1 MRSGAPGGGNSNAE
15 PMKIVIAGAGEMG
28 SHLARMLSGNGH
40 DITVIDSDQ
49 KLLSEVGSL
58 ADVITV
64 EGDST
69 VFAVLRQA
77 AVRKCD
83 LFIAVNHEEN
93 ANIVSAML
101 AKKLGAKKSIARI
114 DNNEYLE
121 PNNKEM
127 FIDMGIDYLFYPEKV
142 AAREVINLLG
152 HTSTTEYVDFSSGKL
167 SLVVFRLDPTSP
179 LVGRVPVGFQEETPL
194 SYRTVAISRNGQTII
209 PREGEQFMEG
219 DMVYVIAR
227 QDAVHEVMEF
237 SGQSNIEINN
247 LMILGGSRIGIRIA
261 TELQDEINIKLVDY
275 NAEKAYRLAEMLDKT
290 LIINED
296 GRNTD
301 AMMEEGLS
309 NMDAFVAVTGRSET
323 NILAAM
329 LAKRMGVKKVIAEV
343 ENLNYINLAESIGI
357 DTIIN
362 KKLVTAS
369 NIFRFTMS
377 TDVQAIK
384 CLTGSDAEV
393 LEFIVKPNSPATK
406 ARIKDLGLPEDTI
419 IGGIVRGDKV
429 LIAVGNMEVNPYD
442 RVVVFAMPGSV
453 GKVGYYFN

>member
-1 MRSGAPGGGNSNAE
+1 
-15 PMKIVIAGAGEMG
+15 MKIVIAGAGEMG
-28 SHLARMLSGNGH
+28 SHLAKMLSGNGH
-40 DITVIDSDQ
+40 DITIIDSDQ
-49 KLLSEVGSL
+49 KLLSDVGSL

-69 VFAVLRQA
+69 TFAVLRKA
-77 AVRKCD
+77 SVRKCD

-93 ANIVSAML
+93 DNVVAAML
-101 AKKLGAKKSIARI
+101 AKKLGR
-114 DNNEYLE
+114 
-121 PNNKEM
+121 
-127 FIDMGIDYLFYPEKV
+127 PESPSP
-142 AAREVINLLG
+142 ASTT
-152 HTSTTEYVDFSSGKL
+152 TSTSNPTTRRCSSTWASTTCSIPKRWRPARSSTCWGTPRL
-167 SLVVFRLDPTSP
+167 RSMSIFRAANSRWWCSVWNRPRRWWD
-179 LVGRVPVGFQEETPL
+179 RQIEGFDDDETPL
-194 SYRTVAISRNGQTII
+194 SYRTVAITRGGETII
-209 PREGEQFMEG
+209 PRQGEIFTEG
-219 DMVYVIAR
+219 DVIYVIAR
-227 QDAVHEVMEF
+227 QDAVKQVMEF
-237 SGQSNIEINN
+237 SGQSNIEIKNM
-247 LMILGGSRIGIRIA
+247 MILGGSRIGIRIA
-261 TELQDEINIKLVDY
+261 TELQEEVNIKLVDY
-275 NAEKAYRLAEMLDKT
+275 NAEKAYRLAELLDKT

-296 GRNTD
+296 GRNTE

-393 LEFIVKPNSPATK
+393 LEFIVKPNAPAVKT
-406 ARIKDLGLPEDTI
+406 RIKDLGLPEDTI

-429 LIAVGNMEVNPYD
+429 FIAVDNMEINPYD
-442 RVVVFAMPGSV
+442 RVVVFAMPASV
-453 GKVGYYFN
+453 GKVGYFFN

>member
-1 MRSGAPGGGNSNAE
+1 
-15 PMKIVIAGAGEMG
+15 MKIVIAGAGEMG

-40 DITVIDSDQ
+40 DITIIDSDQ

-69 VFAVLRQA
+69 TFAVLREA
-77 AVRKCD
+77 SVRKCD

-93 ANIVSAML
+93 DNVVAAML
-101 AKKLGAKKSIARI
+101 AKKLGARKSIARI
-114 DNNEYLE
+114 D
-121 PNNKEM
+121 NNKEM

-167 SLVVFRLDPTSP
+167 SLVVFRLEPASP
-179 LVGRVPVGFQEETPL
+179 LVGEVLTGFDDDQAPL
-194 SYRTVAISRNGQTII
+194 SYRTVAITRGGQTII

-219 DMVYVIAR
+219 DVIYVIAR
-227 QDAVHEVMEF
+227 QDAVREVMEF
-237 SGQSNIEINN
+237 SGQSNIEIKNM
-247 LMILGGSRIGIRIA
+247 MILGGSRIGIRIA
-261 TELQDEINIKLVDY
+261 TELQDEVNIKLIDY
-275 NAEKAYRLAEMLDKT
+275 NAEKAYRLAETLDKT

-296 GRNTD
+296 GRNTE

-406 ARIKDLGLPEDTI
+406 VRIKDLGLPEDTI

-429 LIAVGNMEVNPYD
+429 FIAVDNMEIIPYD

>member
-1 MRSGAPGGGNSNAE
+1 
-15 PMKIVIAGAGEMG
+15 MKIVIAGAGEMG

-40 DITVIDSDQ
+40 DITIIDSDQ

-69 VFAVLRQA
+69 TFAVLREA
-77 AVRKCD
+77 SVRKCD

-93 ANIVSAML
+93 DNVVAAML
-101 AKKLGAKKSIARI
+101 AKKLGARKSIARI

-167 SLVVFRLDPTSP
+167 SLVVFRLEPASP
-179 LVGRVPVGFQEETPL
+179 LVGEVLTGFDDDQAPL
-194 SYRTVAISRNGQTII
+194 SYRTVAITRGGQTII

-219 DMVYVIAR
+219 DVIYVIAR
-227 QDAVHEVMEF
+227 QDAVREVMEF
-237 SGQSNIEINN
+237 SGQSNIEIKNM
-247 LMILGGSRIGIRIA
+247 MILGGSRIGIRIA
-261 TELQDEINIKLVDY
+261 TELQDEVNIKLIDY
-275 NAEKAYRLAEMLDKT
+275 NAEKAYRLAETLDKT

-296 GRNTD
+296 GRNTE

-357 DTIIN
+357 DRVEHFPLHDVDRRAGHQMPDGERRRGAGVHRETQLPGHEGADQGPRAAGGYDHRRHRPRRQGFHRRRQHGN
-362 KKLVTAS
+362 NPLRPRGGLRHA
-369 NIFRFTMS
+369 RF
-377 TDVQAIK
+377 
-384 CLTGSDAEV
+384 GGEGRV
-393 LEFIVKPNSPATK
+393 LF
-406 ARIKDLGLPEDTI
+406 
-419 IGGIVRGDKV
+419 
-429 LIAVGNMEVNPYD
+429 
-442 RVVVFAMPGSV
+442 
-453 GKVGYYFN
+453 

>member
-1 MRSGAPGGGNSNAE
+1 
-15 PMKIVIAGAGEMG
+15 MG

-40 DITVIDSDQ
+40 DITIVDSDP
-49 KLLSEVGSL
+49 KLLSEVASL

-69 VFAVLRQA
+69 VFAVLRKA
-77 AVRKCD
+77 SVRKCD

-93 ANIVSAML
+93 DNIVAAML
-101 AKKLGAKKSIARI
+101 AKQLGAKKSIARI

-127 FIDMGIDYLFYPEKV
+127 FIEMGIDYLFYPEKV

-152 HTSTTEYVDFSSGKL
+152 HTSTTEYVDFSGGKL
-167 SLVVFRLDPTSP
+167 SLVVFRLDPASP
-179 LVGRVPVGFQEETPL
+179 LVGGRPVAEDEEPAAL
-194 SYRTVAISRNGQTII
+194 SYRTVAISRGGHTII
-209 PREGEQFMEG
+209 PRSDERFMQG
-219 DMVYVIAR
+219 DTVYVIAR
-227 QDAVHEVMEF
+227 QDAVREVMEF
-237 SGQSNIEINN
+237 SGRTNIEVKNM
-247 LMILGGSRIGIRIA
+247 MILGGSRIGIRVA
-261 TELQDEINIKLVDY
+261 TELQDEVNIKLVDY
-275 NAEKAYRLAEMLDKT
+275 NAEKAYRLAETLEKT

-296 GRNTD
+296 GRNTE
-301 AMMEEGLS
+301 AMMEEGLA

-393 LEFIVKPNSPATK
+393 MEFIVKPNSPATK
-406 ARIKDLGLPEDTI
+406 SRIGEMGLPDDAT
-419 IGGIVRGDKV
+419 IGGIIRGDKV
-429 LIAVGNMEVNPYD
+429 FIATDNMTINPYD
-442 RVVVFAMPGSV
+442 RVVVFVLPESV
-453 GKVGYYFN
+453 GKVGRFFN

>member
-1 MRSGAPGGGNSNAE
+1 
-15 PMKIVIAGAGEMG
+15 MKIVIAGAGEMG
-28 SHLARMLSGNGH
+28 SHLAKMLSGNGH

-49 KLLSEVGSL
+49 KLLADVASL

-69 VFAVLRQA
+69 TFAVLRKA
-77 AVRKCD
+77 SVRRCD
-83 LFIAVNHEEN
+83 LFIAVNHIEN
-93 ANIVSAML
+93 DNVVAAML
-101 AKKLGAKKSIARI
+101 AKQLGAKKSIARI

-121 PNNKEM
+121 PNNKEI
-127 FIDMGIDYLFYPEKV
+127 FIEMGIDYLFYPEKV

-167 SLVVFRLDPTSP
+167 SLVVFRLEPASS
-179 LVGRVPVGFQEETPL
+179 LIGRELTGFSEDDAPL
-194 SYRTVAISRNGQTII
+194 SYRTVAITRAGQTII
-209 PREGEQFMEG
+209 PRGGERFAEG
-219 DMVYVIAR
+219 DTVYVIAR
-227 QDAVHEVMEF
+227 QDAVKEVMEF
-237 SGQSNIEINN
+237 SGQTNVRIKNM
-247 LMILGGSRIGIRIA
+247 MILGGSRIGVRIA
-261 TELQDEINIKLVDY
+261 MELQEEVNIKLIDY
-275 NAEKAYRLAEMLDKT
+275 NADKAYRLAELLDKT

-296 GRNTD
+296 GRNTE
-301 AMMEEGLS
+301 AMLEEGLA

-323 NILAAM
+323 NILTAM

-343 ENLNYINLAESIGI
+343 ENMNYINLAESIGI

-384 CLTGSDAEV
+384 CLMGSDAEV

-406 ARIKDLGLPEDTI
+406 NRIRDLGLPEDVT
-419 IGGIVRGDKV
+419 VSYTH
-429 LIAVGNMEVNPYD
+429 LTLPTN
-442 RVVVFAMPGSV
+442 
-453 GKVGYYFN
+453 

>member
-1 MRSGAPGGGNSNAE
+1 
-15 PMKIVIAGAGEMG
+15 MKIVIAGAGEMG

-40 DITVIDSDQ
+40 DITVIDGDQ
-49 KLLSEVGSL
+49 KLLSEVSSL

-69 VFAVLRQA
+69 IFAVLRKA
-77 AVRKCD
+77 SVRKCD

-93 ANIVSAML
+93 ANVVAAML
-101 AKKLGAKKSIARI
+101 AKKLGARKSIARI

-167 SLVVFRLDPTSP
+167 SLVVFRLEPASP
-179 LVGRVPVGFQEETPL
+179 LVGQVLTGFADETPL
-194 SYRTVAISRNGQTII
+194 SYRTVAITRGGQTII

-227 QDAVHEVMEF
+227 QDAVREVMEF
-237 SGQSNIEINN
+237 SGQSNIEIKNM
-247 LMILGGSRIGIRIA
+247 MILGGSRIGIRIA
-261 TELQDEINIKLVDY
+261 TELQDEVNIKLVDY
-275 NAEKAYRLAEMLDKT
+275 NADKAYRLAEMLDKT

-301 AMMEEGLS
+301 AMMEEGLA

-343 ENLNYINLAESIGI
+343 ENMNYINLAESIGI

-406 ARIKDLGLPEDTI
+406 SRIKDLGLPEDTI

-429 LIAVGNMEVNPYD
+429 FIAVDNMEINPYD
-442 RVVVFAMPGSV
+442 RVVVFAMPGAV

>member
-1 MRSGAPGGGNSNAE
+1 
-15 PMKIVIAGAGEMG
+15 MKIVIAGAGEMG

-40 DITVIDSDQ
+40 DITIIDSDQ

-58 ADVITV
+58 ADVITG

-69 VFAVLRQA
+69 TFAVLREA
-77 AVRKCD
+77 SVRKCD

-93 ANIVSAML
+93 DNVVAAML
-101 AKKLGAKKSIARI
+101 AKKLGARKSIARI

-167 SLVVFRLDPTSP
+167 SLVVFRLEPASP
-179 LVGRVPVGFQEETPL
+179 LVGQVLTGFADETPL
-194 SYRTVAISRNGQTII
+194 SYRTVAITRGGQTII

-219 DMVYVIAR
+219 DVIYVIAR
-227 QDAVHEVMEF
+227 QDAVREVMEF
-237 SGQSNIEINN
+237 SGQSNIEIKNM
-247 LMILGGSRIGIRIA
+247 MILGGSRIGIRIA
-261 TELQDEINIKLVDY
+261 TELQDEVNIKLIDY
-275 NAEKAYRLAEMLDKT
+275 NAEKAYRLAETLDKT

-296 GRNTD
+296 GRNTE

-406 ARIKDLGLPEDTI
+406 VRIKDLGLPEDTI

-429 LIAVGNMEVNPYD
+429 FIAVDNMEIIPYD

>member
-1 MRSGAPGGGNSNAE
+1 
-15 PMKIVIAGAGEMG
+15 MKIVIAGAGEMG

-40 DITVIDSDQ
+40 DITVIDGDQ
-49 KLLSEVGSL
+49 KLLSEVSSL

-69 VFAVLRQA
+69 IFAVLRKA

-93 ANIVSAML
+93 ANVVAAML

-167 SLVVFRLDPTSP
+167 SLVVFRLEPASP
-179 LVGRVPVGFQEETPL
+179 LVGQVLTGFADETPL
-194 SYRTVAISRNGQTII
+194 SYRTVAITRGGQTVI

-227 QDAVHEVMEF
+227 QDAVKEVMEF
-237 SGQSNIEINN
+237 SGQSNIEIKNM
-247 LMILGGSRIGIRIA
+247 MILGGSRIGIRIA
-261 TELQDEINIKLVDY
+261 TELQDEVNIKLVDY
-275 NAEKAYRLAEMLDKT
+275 NADKAYRLAEMLDKT

-301 AMMEEGLS
+301 TMMEEGLA

-343 ENLNYINLAESIGI
+343 ENMNYINLAESIGI

-393 LEFIVKPNSPATK
+393 LEVIVKPNSPATK

-429 LIAVGNMEVNPYD
+429 FIAVDNMEINPYD
-442 RVVVFAMPGSV
+442 RVVVFAMPGAV

>member
-1 MRSGAPGGGNSNAE
+1 
-15 PMKIVIAGAGEMG
+15 MKIVIAGAGEMG

-40 DITVIDSDQ
+40 DITVIDGDQ
-49 KLLSEVGSL
+49 KLLSEVSSL

-69 VFAVLRQA
+69 IFAVLRKA
-77 AVRKCD
+77 SVRKCD

-93 ANIVSAML
+93 ANVVAAML

-167 SLVVFRLDPTSP
+167 SLVVFRLEPASP
-179 LVGRVPVGFQEETPL
+179 LVGQVLTGFADETPL
-194 SYRTVAISRNGQTII
+194 SYRTVAITRGGQTII

-227 QDAVHEVMEF
+227 QDAVREVMEF
-237 SGQSNIEINN
+237 SGQSNIEIKNM
-247 LMILGGSRIGIRIA
+247 MILGGSRIGIRIA
-261 TELQDEINIKLVDY
+261 TELQDEVNIKLVDY
-275 NAEKAYRLAEMLDKT
+275 NADKAYRLAEMLDKT

-301 AMMEEGLS
+301 TMMEEGLA

-343 ENLNYINLAESIGI
+343 ENMNYINLAESIGI

-406 ARIKDLGLPEDTI
+406 SRIKDLGLPEDTI

-429 LIAVGNMEVNPYD
+429 FIAVDNMEINPYD
-442 RVVVFAMPGSV
+442 RVVVFAMPGAV

>member
-1 MRSGAPGGGNSNAE
+1 
-15 PMKIVIAGAGEMG
+15 MKIVIAGAGEMG

-40 DITVIDSDQ
+40 DITVIDSDP
-49 KLLSEVGSL
+49 KLLADVVSL

-69 VFAVLRQA
+69 TFAVLRKA
-77 AVRKCD
+77 SVRKCD

-93 ANIVSAML
+93 DNVVAAML
-101 AKKLGAKKSIARI
+101 AKQLGAKKSIARI

-167 SLVVFRLDPTSP
+167 SLAVFRLEPASP
-179 LVGRVPVGFQEETPL
+179 LVGQPLAGFDDDEAAL
-194 SYRTVAISRNGQTII
+194 SYRTVALSRGGQTII
-209 PREGEQFMEG
+209 PRRGERFAEG
-219 DMVYVIAR
+219 DVVYVIAR
-227 QDAVHEVMEF
+227 QDAVREVMDL
-237 SGQSNIEINN
+237 SGQSNLRIKN
-247 LMILGGSRIGIRIA
+247 LMILGGSRIGLRIA
-261 TELQDEINIKLVDY
+261 MELQDELNIKLVDY
-275 NAEKAYRLAEMLDKT
+275 NADKAYRLAELLDKT

-296 GRNTD
+296 GRNTE
-301 AMMEEGLS
+301 AMLEEGLS

-369 NIFRFTMS
+369 SIFRFTMS

-393 LEFIVKPNSPATK
+393 LEFIVKPNAPATK
-406 ARIKDLGLPEDTI
+406 ARIRDLDFPEDAI

-429 LIAVGNMEVNPYD
+429 FIAVDSMSIAPYD
-442 RVVVFAMPGSV
+442 RVVVFSMPESV
-453 GKVGYYFN
+453 GTVGYFFN

>member
-1 MRSGAPGGGNSNAE
+1 
-15 PMKIVIAGAGEMG
+15 MKIVIAGAGEMG

-40 DITVIDSDQ
+40 DITVIDADQ

-58 ADVITV
+58 ADVICV

-69 VFAVLRQA
+69 TFAVLRKA

-93 ANIVSAML
+93 DNIVAAML
-101 AKKLGAKKSIARI
+101 AKKLGARKSIARI

-194 SYRTVAISRNGQTII
+194 SYRTVAITRNGQTII

-406 ARIKDLGLPEDTI
+406 VRIRDLGLPEDAI

-429 LIAVGNMEVNPYD
+429 FIAVDNMEINPYD
-442 RVVVFAMPGSV
+442 RVVVFSMPGSV
-453 GKVGYYFN
+453 GKVGRYFN

>member
-1 MRSGAPGGGNSNAE
+1 
-15 PMKIVIAGAGEMG
+15 MKIVIAGAGEMG

-40 DITVIDSDQ
+40 DITVIDGDQ
-49 KLLSEVGSL
+49 KLLSEVSSL

-69 VFAVLRQA
+69 IFAVLRKA
-77 AVRKCD
+77 SVRKCD

-93 ANIVSAML
+93 ANVVAAML

-127 FIDMGIDYLFYPEKV
+127 FIDMGSDYLFYPEKV

-167 SLVVFRLDPTSP
+167 SLVVFRLEPASP
-179 LVGRVPVGFQEETPL
+179 LVGQVLTGFADETPL
-194 SYRTVAISRNGQTII
+194 SYRTVAITRGGQTII

-227 QDAVHEVMEF
+227 QDAVREVMEF
-237 SGQSNIEINN
+237 SGQSNIEIKNM
-247 LMILGGSRIGIRIA
+247 MILGGSRIGIRIA
-261 TELQDEINIKLVDY
+261 TELQDEVNIKLVDY
-275 NAEKAYRLAEMLDKT
+275 NADKAYRLAEMLDKT

-301 AMMEEGLS
+301 TMMEEGLA

-343 ENLNYINLAESIGI
+343 ENMNSINLAESIGI

-406 ARIKDLGLPEDTI
+406 SRIKDLGLPEDTI

-429 LIAVGNMEVNPYD
+429 FIAVDNMEINPYD
-442 RVVVFAMPGSV
+442 RVVVFAMPGAV

>member
-1 MRSGAPGGGNSNAE
+1 
-15 PMKIVIAGAGEMG
+15 MKIVIAGAGEMG
-28 SHLARMLSGNGH
+28 SHLAKMLSGNGH
-40 DITVIDSDQ
+40 DITIIDSDQ
-49 KLLSEVGSL
+49 KLLSEVGNL

-69 VFAVLRQA
+69 TFAVLRKA
-77 AVRKCD
+77 AVRKSN

-93 ANIVSAML
+93 DNIVAAML
-101 AKKLGAKKSIARI
+101 AKKLGARKSIARI

-142 AAREVINLLG
+142 AAQEVINLLG

-167 SLVVFRLDPTSP
+167 SLVVFRLEPGSP
-179 LVGRVPVGFQEETPL
+179 LVGQQPTGFTEDETPL
-194 SYRTVAISRNGQTII
+194 SYRTVAIARAGQTII
-209 PREGEQFMEG
+209 PRDGEIFMEG

-227 QDAVHEVMEF
+227 QDAVKGVMEL
-237 SGQSNIEINN
+237 SGKSNIDIKNM
-247 LMILGGSRIGIRIA
+247 MILGGSRIGVRIA
-261 TELQDEINIKLVDY
+261 TELQDEVNIKLIEYSSD
-275 NAEKAYRLAEMLDKT
+275 KAYRLAESLDKT

-296 GRNTD
+296 GRNIE
-301 AMMEEGLS
+301 AMAEEGLS

-329 LAKRMGVKKVIAEV
+329 FAKRMGVKKVIAEV
-343 ENLNYINLAESIGI
+343 ENLNYINLAESIGV

-369 NIFRFTMS
+369 NIFRFTMA

-384 CLTGSDAEV
+384 YLTGSDAEV
-393 LEFIVKPNSPATK
+393 MEFIVKPNAPAVK
-406 ARIKDLGLPEDTI
+406 KRIKELGMPGDTI

-429 LIAVGNMEVNPYD
+429 FIATGNMEINPYD
-442 RVVVFAMPGSV
+442 RVVVFTMPESV
-453 GKVGYYFN
+453 DKVGYFFN

>member
-1 MRSGAPGGGNSNAE
+1 
-15 PMKIVIAGAGEMG
+15 MKIVIAGAGEMG

-40 DITVIDSDQ
+40 DITVIDSDP
-49 KLLSEVGSL
+49 KLLADVVSL

-69 VFAVLRQA
+69 TFAVLRKA
-77 AVRKCD
+77 SVRKCD

-93 ANIVSAML
+93 DNVVAAML
-101 AKKLGAKKSIARI
+101 AKQLGAKKSIARI

-167 SLVVFRLDPTSP
+167 SLAVFRLEPASP
-179 LVGRVPVGFQEETPL
+179 LVGQPLAGFDDDEAAL
-194 SYRTVAISRNGQTII
+194 SYRTVALSRGGQTII
-209 PREGEQFMEG
+209 PRRGERFAEG
-219 DMVYVIAR
+219 DVVYVIAR
-227 QDAVHEVMEF
+227 QDAVREVMDL
-237 SGQSNIEINN
+237 SGQSNIRIKN
-247 LMILGGSRIGIRIA
+247 LMILGGSRIGLRLA
-261 TELQDEINIKLVDY
+261 MELQDELNIKLVDY
-275 NAEKAYRLAEMLDKT
+275 NADKAYRLAELLDKT

-296 GRNTD
+296 GRNTE
-301 AMMEEGLS
+301 AMLEEGLS

-369 NIFRFTMS
+369 SIFRFTMS

-384 CLTGSDAEV
+384 CLTGSDAEG
-393 LEFIVKPNSPATK
+393 LEFIVKPNAPATK
-406 ARIKDLGLPEDTI
+406 ARIRDLDFPEDAI

-429 LIAVGNMEVNPYD
+429 FIAVDSMSIAPYD
-442 RVVVFAMPGSV
+442 RVVVFSMPESV
-453 GKVGYYFN
+453 GTVGYFFN

>member
-1 MRSGAPGGGNSNAE
+1 
-15 PMKIVIAGAGEMG
+15 MKIVIAGAGEMG
-28 SHLARMLSGNGH
+28 SHLAKMLSGNGH

-49 KLLSEVGSL
+49 KLLADVASL

-69 VFAVLRQA
+69 TFAVLRKA
-77 AVRKCD
+77 SVRRCD
-83 LFIAVNHEEN
+83 LFIAVNHIEN
-93 ANIVSAML
+93 DNVVAAML
-101 AKKLGAKKSIARI
+101 AKQLGAKKSIARI

-121 PNNKEM
+121 PNNKEI
-127 FIDMGIDYLFYPEKV
+127 FIEMGIDYLFYPEKV

-167 SLVVFRLDPTSP
+167 SLVVFRLEPASS
-179 LVGRVPVGFQEETPL
+179 LIGRELTGFSEDDAPL
-194 SYRTVAISRNGQTII
+194 SYRTVAITRAGQTII
-209 PREGEQFMEG
+209 PRGGERFAEG
-219 DMVYVIAR
+219 DTVYVIAR
-227 QDAVHEVMEF
+227 QDAVKEVMEF
-237 SGQSNIEINN
+237 SGQTNVRIKNM
-247 LMILGGSRIGIRIA
+247 MILGGSRIGVRIA
-261 TELQDEINIKLVDY
+261 MELQEEVNIKLIDY
-275 NAEKAYRLAEMLDKT
+275 NADKAYRLAELLDKT

-296 GRNTD
+296 GRNTE
-301 AMMEEGLS
+301 AMLEEGLA

-323 NILAAM
+323 NILTAM

-343 ENLNYINLAESIGI
+343 ENMNYINLAESIGI

-384 CLTGSDAEV
+384 CLMGSDAEV

-406 ARIKDLGLPEDTI
+406 NRIRDLGLPEDVI
-419 IGGIVRGDKV
+419 VGGIVRGDKV
-429 LIAVGNMEVNPYD
+429 FIAVGSTEINAYD
-442 RVVVFAMPGSV
+442 RVVVFAMHASV
-453 GKVGYYFN
+453 ARIGTFFN